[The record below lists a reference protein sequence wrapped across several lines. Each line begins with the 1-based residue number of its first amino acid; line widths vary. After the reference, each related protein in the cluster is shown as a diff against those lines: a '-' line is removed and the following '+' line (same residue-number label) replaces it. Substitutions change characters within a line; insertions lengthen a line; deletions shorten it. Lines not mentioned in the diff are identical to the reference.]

1 MTFSSISPG
10 VPKAKPPFRINGW
23 HVLTALVLFFATD
36 IAINTVF
43 IVRAYRTFPGE
54 VSVTPYE
61 DGVLYDNALKQK
73 AAQDALGW
81 RFTAGIEGG
90 GDRIA
95 VTAADA
101 EGAPVRGLAVG
112 GLLQRP
118 ATETGKRQIV
128 FRETAPGRYEA
139 APGRLDGA
147 WDLDVTA
154 TDRAGHRFLAE
165 RRLVQP

>member
-1 MTFSSISPG
+1 MTSAAAPSRPR
-10 VPKAKPPFRINGW
+10 FRLNGW
-23 HVLTALVLFFATD
+23 HVLAGFVLFFGAD
-36 IAINTVF
+36 IAVNTVF

-61 DGVLYDNALKQK
+61 DGLLYDAALRQK

-81 RFTAGIEGG
+81 RLTARAESR
-90 GDRIA
+90 DHVT
-95 VTAADA
+95 VTAEDA
-101 EGAPVRGLAVG
+101 KGAPIGGLKLA

-118 ATETGKRQIV
+118 ATEDDKRNIT
-128 FRETAPGRYEA
+128 FAEIAPGRYRA
-139 APGRLDGA
+139 AAGDLAGA

-154 TDRAGHRFLAE
+154 SDGAGHKFIAE